1 MKRFFRTLIIL
12 LLAANAVM
20 LIFTYQ
26 SVTKRKT
33 AEKLYLEQKA
43 EYEQLNETLKSET
56 NKLEALSRVSKVK
69 TSPSDEKFEE
79 NIKSTGISVCI
90 DPGHGITSLSGQEKV
105 SPDSDKKKAAH
116 VSGTAGEEEFNLS
129 VALKLRSI
137 LEKSGITVD
146 MTRTEHECDKSNI
159 DRANQA
165 NDSNYCIRIH
175 ADGSENSSASGI
187 SVLIPEKSYFGDDSF
202 VGDSSILGQYILEAA
217 VKNTGA
223 KNKGLVTRSD
233 LTGFNWSKVPVVLIE
248 CGFLTNPQE
257 KELLT
262 SDEYQEKLATG
273 IAEGFLRFINTQ

>member
-1 MKRFFRTLIIL
+1 MKKFFRLLIIL

-20 LIFTYQ
+20 LVFTYQ
-26 SVTKRKT
+26 STDKRKK
-33 AEKLYLEQKA
+33 AEEAFFAQNT

-56 NKLEALSRVSKVK
+56 NKLEALSRSSTEKN
-69 TSPSDEKFEE
+69 TPSDEKFEKNLE
-79 NIKSTGISVCI
+79 STGVSVCI
-90 DPGHGITSLSGQEKV
+90 DPGHGITSQSGKEPV
-105 SPDSDKKKAAH
+105 SPGSGETKAAH

-159 DRANQA
+159 DRANQG

-175 ADGSENSSASGI
+175 ADGSENSAASGI

-202 VGDSSILGQYILEAA
+202 VRDSSILGQYILDSS

-248 CGFLTNPQE
+248 CGFLTNPE
-257 KELLT
+257 ERALLLT
-262 SDEYQEKLATG
+262 DEYQEKLAQG
-273 IAEGFLRFINTQ
+273 IADGFLKFVKEL